1 MNLHKETT
9 AIFQDIAQWGEER
22 TIFNSTSIS
31 IEAGNVDYEILDVG
45 VEDQAVKT
53 PTSPF
58 RKNPL
63 ADSESLLKY
72 YK

>member
-22 TIFNSTSIS
+22 TIFNSTSMS
-31 IEAGNVDYEILDVG
+31 IEAGNVDYEVLDVG
-45 VEDQAVKT
+45 VEDQGIKT

-63 ADSESLLKY
+63 ADSESLFKY